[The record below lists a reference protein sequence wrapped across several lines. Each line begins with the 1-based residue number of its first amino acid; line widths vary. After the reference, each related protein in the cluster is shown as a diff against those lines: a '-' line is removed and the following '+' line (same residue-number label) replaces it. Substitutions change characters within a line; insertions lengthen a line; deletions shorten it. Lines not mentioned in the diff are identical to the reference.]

1 MSQICRFTPTASR
14 DIERIIDY
22 IAEKS
27 GYDAA
32 DRLLNSINEK
42 CRRLANFPNMGRTR
56 NELAPSLRSF
66 PVDSYL
72 IFYRLTEEGIEILR
86 IASGYQDLK
95 ALFSEPNQ

>member
-22 IAEKS
+22 TADINS
-27 GYDAA
+27 YDAA

-42 CRRLANFPNMGRTR
+42 CRRLANFPNMGRSR
-56 NELAPSLRSF
+56 DELAPSLKSF

-72 IFYRLTEEGIEILR
+72 ISYRLTEEGIEILR
-86 IASGYQDLK
+86 VVSGYQDLK
-95 ALFSEPNQ
+95 ALFSDF